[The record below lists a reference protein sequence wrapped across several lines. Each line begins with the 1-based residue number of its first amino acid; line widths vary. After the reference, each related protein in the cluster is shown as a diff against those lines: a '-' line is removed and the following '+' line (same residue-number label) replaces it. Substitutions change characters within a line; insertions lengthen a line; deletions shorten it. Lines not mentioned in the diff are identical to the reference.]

1 MKKLMLLAAVL
12 AMVMAAAIP
21 ALAQNIEPAPDLDL
35 TDEDELICL
44 LPEGCDTGTGI
55 EPVHPDIEPAPG
67 YGHVEPA
74 PGVEPVG
81 GDIEPFSGHVEPA
94 EGDMEPG
101 DCSEALEDSIILR
114 RASEPA
120 PVLGGTSVSPAEEP
134 GCFAIPVPAPTNGS
148 PELYSW

>member
-55 EPVHPDIEPAPG
+55 EPVHPEIEPNPG
-67 YGHVEPA
+67 YGHVKPA
-74 PGVEPVG
+74 PGVEPGG
-81 GDIEPFSGHVEPA
+81 GDIDP
-94 EGDMEPG
+94 
-101 DCSEALEDSIILR
+101 CSVYVKS
-114 RASEPA
+114 SECEK
-120 PVLGGTSVSPAEEP
+120 V
-134 GCFAIPVPAPTNGS
+134 
-148 PELYSW
+148 